1 VAKFRITAPNGQ
13 KFEITAPEGATAEQ
27 AYAAFQKAQGE
38 SVAAAE
44 PQPGTREYADMARD
58 RAMAGEALP
67 MVSEAPPE
75 WQQPPRDA
83 TLMDMAGRLGETAS
97 DTFTGAMQGLTMGSY
112 DELASAV
119 GTPINA
125 AARLMGGE
133 DSINGMGDVLPFLG
147 RSFQDTRQGQQG
159 LVDQA
164 YQRSPAA
171 AISGDIAGSLGLGL
185 LSGGANV
192 TSIARPTIAGMAG
205 RGAIEGGL
213 TGSAGGFN
221 AAPEDTLESRLTSA
235 GVGGATGAALGAVT
249 GGILGGRM
257 AGAQAKA
264 VPTTDELFAD
274 ARTIYQGGKA
284 AGSAPPTLSNDIAD
298 AMESVARSKNVI
310 LPNGEL
316 NPTYTALNGVLKV
329 SDAYKGRPL
338 SMEELQRIREN
349 IRDVVANPE
358 PGVQRIGMDMLD
370 EFNKFAYKAFPELE
384 EADDI
389 YWKAKT
395 GELIEKMG
403 RLAQARSGQYSQSG
417 MENALRAE
425 FRAIER
431 QIIKGKVKGLPPE
444 LVDQISKVA
453 QGDELQDF
461 ARWVSK
467 FGIQN
472 PLTSS
477 TGILAGLASGSALP
491 TLGIWAGAQG
501 AGALARGMANEKYKI
516 ASALARSGGQLPAQ
530 DFTPVAQALIQGG
543 ASLGGRGAASLTDG
557 L

>member
-1 VAKFRITAPNGQ
+1 MAKFQITAPDGQ
-13 KFEITAPEGATAEQ
+13 KFVITAPEGATAEQ

-38 SVAAAE
+38 AVAAE
-44 PQPGTREYADMARD
+44 PQPGSREYADLAAERAR
-58 RAMAGEALP
+58 AGETLP

-75 WQQPPRDA
+75 WQQPQREA
-83 TLMDMAGRLGETAS
+83 NLMDGVARLGETAS

-125 AARLMGGE
+125 VGRLVTGE

-147 RSFQDTRQGQQG
+147 RSFQDTRQGQQEV
-159 LVDQA
+159 VDQA
-164 YQRSPAA
+164 YERSPVA
-171 AISGDIAGSLGLGL
+171 AILGDLTGSAGLGL
-185 LSGGANV
+185 VSGGANI
-192 TSIARPTIAGMAG
+192 TSIARPTLAGMAG

-221 AAPEDTLESRLTSA
+221 AAPEDTLASRAASTA
-235 GVGGATGAALGAVT
+235 TGGAAGAVLGAVT

-257 AGAQAKA
+257 AGNQSRA
-264 VPTTDELFAD
+264 VPSVDDLKAD
-274 ARTIYQGGKA
+274 AGMIYEVGRNSGL
-284 AGSAPPTLSNDIAD
+284 SASPQMSQDLAD
-298 AMESVARSKNVI
+298 SMESIARKENVI
-310 LPNGEL
+310 LPNGKT
-316 NPTYTALNGVLKV
+316 NPAYAALNGILDIT
-329 SDAYKGRPL
+329 DAYKGR
-338 SMEELQRIREN
+338 SVSVGELQKIRDN
-349 IRDVVANPE
+349 IRDVVASPE
-358 PGVQRIGMDMLD
+358 PGVQRIALNMLD
-370 EFNKFAYKAFPELE
+370 EFNDYAYKVYPELA
-384 EADDI
+384 EADDL

-395 GELIEKMG
+395 GELVEKMG
-403 RLAQARSGQYSQSG
+403 QLAQARSGQYSQSG

-444 LVDQISKVA
+444 LVDQIKKVA

-477 TGILAGLASGSALP
+477 TGILAGLASGSAIP

-501 AGALARGMANEKYKI
+501 AGALARSMANEKYKI

-530 DFTPVAQALIQGG
+530 DYTPVAQALIQGG
-543 ASLGGRGAASLTDG
+543 ANVGGRGVASLTNG

>member
-1 VAKFRITAPNGQ
+1 MSHP
-13 KFEITAPEGATAEQ
+13 
-27 AYAAFQKAQGE
+27 
-38 SVAAAE
+38 
-44 PQPGTREYADMARD
+44 
-58 RAMAGEALP
+58 
-67 MVSEAPPE
+67 
-75 WQQPPRDA
+75 
-83 TLMDMAGRLGETAS
+83 
-97 DTFTGAMQGLTMGSY
+97 
-112 DELASAV
+112 
-119 GTPINA
+119 
-125 AARLMGGE
+125 
-133 DSINGMGDVLPFLG
+133 
-147 RSFQDTRQGQQG
+147 
-159 LVDQA
+159 
-164 YQRSPAA
+164 
-171 AISGDIAGSLGLGL
+171 
-185 LSGGANV
+185 
-192 TSIARPTIAGMAG
+192 IAGMAG

-264 VPTTDELFAD
+264 VPTVADLKAD
-274 ARTIYQGGKA
+274 ASMLYEGGRNS
-284 AGSAPPTLSNDIAD
+284 GLSATPRMSQDIAD
-298 AMESVARSKNVI
+298 SMESIARSENVI
-310 LPNGEL
+310 LPNGKA
-316 NPTYTALNGVLKV
+316 NPAYAALNGILDIT
-329 SDAYKGRPL
+329 DAYKGR
-338 SMEELQRIREN
+338 SVSVGELQKIRDN
-349 IRDVVANPE
+349 IRDVVASPE
-358 PGVQRIGMDMLD
+358 PGVQRIALNMLD
-370 EFNKFAYKAFPELE
+370 EFNDFAYKVYPELA
-384 EADDI
+384 EADDL

-403 RLAQARSGQYSQSG
+403 QLAQARSGQYSQSG

-444 LVDQISKVA
+444 LVTQIKKVA

-501 AGALARGMANEKYKI
+501 AGALARSMANEKYKI
-516 ASALARSGGQLPAQ
+516 ASALGSCLLRTS
-530 DFTPVAQALIQGG
+530 
-543 ASLGGRGAASLTDG
+543 RR
-557 L
+557 

>member
-1 VAKFRITAPNGQ
+1 MAKFKITAPDGQ
-13 KFEITAPEGATAEQ
+13 KFVITAPEGATAEQ

-38 SVAAAE
+38 AVAAQ
-44 PQPGTREYADMARD
+44 PQPGSREYADMARD

-67 MVSEAPPE
+67 MVSDAPPE
-75 WQQPPRDA
+75 WQQPQREA
-83 TLMDMAGRLGETAS
+83 SVMDGVARLGESAS
-97 DTFTGAMQGLTMGSY
+97 DTFTGSMQGLTMGAY

-125 AARLMGGE
+125 VGRLVTGE
-133 DSINGMGDVLPFLG
+133 DSINGIGDVLPFLG
-147 RSFQDTRQGQQG
+147 RSFQDTREGQQAI
-159 LVDQA
+159 VDTA

-171 AISGDIAGSLGLGL
+171 AIAGDLVGSAGLGL
-185 LSGGANV
+185 LSGGANI
-192 TSIARPTIAGMAG
+192 TSIARPTIGGMMG
-205 RGAIEGGL
+205 RGAVEGL
-213 TGSAGGFN
+213 ATGSAGGFN
-221 AAPEDTLESRLTSA
+221 AAPEDTLASRAASTA
-235 GVGGATGAALGAVT
+235 TGGATGAVVGALT
-249 GGILGGRM
+249 GGLIGGRM
-257 AGAQAKA
+257 AGNQAKA

-274 ARTIYQGGKA
+274 ARTLYRGGKA
-284 AGSAPPTLSNDIAD
+284 AGSAPPQLSSDISD
-298 AMESVARSKNVI
+298 AIESVARSKNVI

-329 SDAYKGRPL
+329 SEAYKGRPL

-384 EADDI
+384 EADDL

-431 QIIKGKVKGLPPE
+431 QIIKGKVKGLPKE
-444 LVDQISKVA
+444 LEQQISRVA

-467 FGIQN
+467 FGVQN

-491 TLGIWAGAQG
+491 TLGIWGVAQG
-501 AGALARGMANEKYKI
+501 AGALARGLANEKYRV
-516 ASALARSGGQLPAQ
+516 ASALARSGGNLPAQ
-530 DFTPVAQALIQGG
+530 DYTPVAQALIQGG
-543 ASLGGRGAASLTDG
+543 ASLGGRGAASLTNG

>member
-1 VAKFRITAPNGQ
+1 MAKFKITAPDGQ
-13 KFEITAPEGATAEQ
+13 KFVITAPEGATAEQ

-38 SVAAAE
+38 AVAAE
-44 PQPGTREYADMARD
+44 PQPGSREYADLAAERAR
-58 RAMAGEALP
+58 AGETLP

-75 WQQPPRDA
+75 WQQPPREA
-83 TLMDMAGRLGETAS
+83 SLMDMAGRLGETAS
-97 DTFTGAMQGLTMGSY
+97 DTFTGSMQGLTMGAY

-125 AARLMGGE
+125 VGRLMAGE

-147 RSFQDTRQGQQG
+147 RSFQDTRQGQQEV
-159 LVDQA
+159 VDQA
-164 YQRSPAA
+164 YERSPVA
-171 AISGDIAGSLGLGL
+171 AILGDLTGSAGLGL
-185 LSGGANV
+185 VSGGANI
-192 TSIARPTIAGMAG
+192 TSIARPTLAGMAG

-221 AAPEDTLESRLTSA
+221 AAPEDTLASRAASTA
-235 GVGGATGAALGAVT
+235 TGGAAGAVLGAVT

-257 AGAQAKA
+257 AGNQSRA
-264 VPTTDELFAD
+264 VPSVDDLKAD
-274 ARTIYQGGKA
+274 AGMIYD
-284 AGSAPPTLSNDIAD
+284 AGRNSGLSASPQMSQDLAD
-298 AMESVARSKNVI
+298 SMESIARKENVI
-310 LPNGEL
+310 LPNGKT
-316 NPTYTALNGVLKV
+316 NPAYAALNGILDIT
-329 SDAYKGRPL
+329 DAYKGR
-338 SMEELQRIREN
+338 SVSVGELQKIRDN
-349 IRDVVANPE
+349 IRDVVASPE
-358 PGVQRIGMDMLD
+358 PGVQRIALNMLD
-370 EFNKFAYKAFPELE
+370 EFNDYAYKVYPELA
-384 EADDI
+384 EADDL

-395 GELIEKMG
+395 GELVEKMG
-403 RLAQARSGQYSQSG
+403 QLAQARSGQYSQSG

-431 QIIKGKVKGLPPE
+431 QIIKGKVKGLPDE
-444 LVDQISKVA
+444 LVTQIKKVA

-477 TGILAGLASGSALP
+477 TGILAGLASGSAIP

-501 AGALARGMANEKYKI
+501 AGALARSMANEKYKI

-530 DFTPVAQALIQGG
+530 DYTPVAQALIQGG
-543 ASLGGRGAASLTDG
+543 ANVGGRGVASLTNG